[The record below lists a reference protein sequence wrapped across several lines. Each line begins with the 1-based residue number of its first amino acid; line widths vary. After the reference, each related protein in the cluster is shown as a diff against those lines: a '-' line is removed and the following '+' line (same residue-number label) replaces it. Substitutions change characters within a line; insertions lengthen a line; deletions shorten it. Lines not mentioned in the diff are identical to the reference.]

1 MALVLGEKSGKPKEF
16 DYDHFLMK
24 MENKFRTYVKPFDSL
39 KQGSVTN
46 QYQC

>member
-39 KQGSVTN
+39 K
-46 QYQC
+46 